1 MRKFCVISNKQFNID
16 FNGIDARYDDIVIP
30 KRNTMYSAGYDFY
43 IPYDLTIKSGEIVK
57 IPTGIKVML
66 NSDEF
71 LGIYIRSSLG
81 FKYNLRMCNQVGI
94 IESDYYNNRDNE
106 GHMWVCL
113 QNHGDKEYIINK
125 GDAYAQ
131 GIFVKFLTTDDDNVK
146 TLRTGGIGSTNKKK
160 EGRENE

>member
-94 IESDYYNNRDNE
+94 IDSDYYDNIDNE
-106 GHMWVCL
+106 GHVFVKL
-113 QNHGDKEYIINK
+113 KNEGDSDIVLKKN
-125 GDAYAQ
+125 DRFVQ
-131 GIFVKFLTTDDDNVK
+131 GIIQKFYVVDNEDNLMNTRV
-146 TLRTGGIGSTNKKK
+146 GGIGSTDRRDNN
-160 EGRENE
+160 G

>member
-1 MRKFCVISNKQFNID
+1 MRKFCVISNKQFDID
-16 FNGIDARYDDIVIP
+16 FNGIDARYDDIIIP

-94 IESDYYNNRDNE
+94 IDSDYYNNIDNE
-106 GHMWVCL
+106 GH
-113 QNHGDKEYIINK
+113 
-125 GDAYAQ
+125 
-131 GIFVKFLTTDDDNVK
+131 IFVKLKNEGDSDIVLKKNDRFIQGIIQKFYVVDNEDNLMNTRV
-146 TLRTGGIGSTNKKK
+146 GGIGSTDRRDNN
-160 EGRENE
+160 G

>member
-94 IESDYYNNRDNE
+94 IDSDYYDNIDNE
-106 GHMWVCL
+106 GH
-113 QNHGDKEYIINK
+113 
-125 GDAYAQ
+125 
-131 GIFVKFLTTDDDNVK
+131 IFVKLKNEGDSDIVLKKNDRFVQGIIQKFYVVDNEDNLMNTRV
-146 TLRTGGIGSTNKKK
+146 GGIGSTDRRDNN
-160 EGRENE
+160 G

>member
-1 MRKFCVISNKQFNID
+1 MRKFCVISNKQFDID
-16 FNGIDARYDDIVIP
+16 FNGIDARYDDIFIP

-94 IESDYYNNRDNE
+94 IDSDYYDNIDNE
-106 GHMWVCL
+106 GH
-113 QNHGDKEYIINK
+113 
-125 GDAYAQ
+125 
-131 GIFVKFLTTDDDNVK
+131 IFVKLKNEGDSDIVLKKNDRFVQGIIQKFYVVDNEDNLMNTRV
-146 TLRTGGIGSTNKKK
+146 GGIGSTDRRDNN
-160 EGRENE
+160 G

>member
-16 FNGIDARYDDIVIP
+16 FNGIDARYDDVVIP

-94 IESDYYNNRDNE
+94 IDSDYYDNIDNE
-106 GHMWVCL
+106 GH
-113 QNHGDKEYIINK
+113 
-125 GDAYAQ
+125 
-131 GIFVKFLTTDDDNVK
+131 IFVKLKNEGDSDIVLKKNDRFVQGIIQKFYVVDNEDNLMNTRV
-146 TLRTGGIGSTNKKK
+146 GGIGSTDRRDNN
-160 EGRENE
+160 G

>member
-94 IESDYYNNRDNE
+94 IDSDYYDNIDNE
-106 GHMWVCL
+106 GH
-113 QNHGDKEYIINK
+113 
-125 GDAYAQ
+125 
-131 GIFVKFLTTDDDNVK
+131 IFVKLKNEGDSDIVLKKNDRFVQGIIQKFYVVDNEDNLMNTRV
-146 TLRTGGIGSTNKKK
+146 GGIGST
-160 EGRENE
+160 GRRDNNG

>member
-94 IESDYYNNRDNE
+94 IDSDYYDNIDNE
-106 GHMWVCL
+106 GH
-113 QNHGDKEYIINK
+113 
-125 GDAYAQ
+125 
-131 GIFVKFLTTDDDNVK
+131 IFVKLKNEGDSDIVLKKNDRFVQKIIKKFYVVDNEDNLMNTRV
-146 TLRTGGIGSTNKKK
+146 GGIGSTDRRDNN
-160 EGRENE
+160 G

>member
-1 MRKFCVISNKQFNID
+1 MRKFCVISNKQFDID

-94 IESDYYNNRDNE
+94 IDSDYYDNIDNE
-106 GHMWVCL
+106 GH
-113 QNHGDKEYIINK
+113 
-125 GDAYAQ
+125 
-131 GIFVKFLTTDDDNVK
+131 IFVKLKNEGDSDIVLKKNDRFVQGIIQKFYVVDNEDNLMNTRV
-146 TLRTGGIGSTNKKK
+146 GGIGSTDRRDNN
-160 EGRENE
+160 G

>member
-94 IESDYYNNRDNE
+94 IDSDYYDNIDNE
-106 GHMWVCL
+106 GH
-113 QNHGDKEYIINK
+113 
-125 GDAYAQ
+125 
-131 GIFVKFLTTDDDNVK
+131 IFVKLKNEGDSDIVLKKNDRFVQGIIQKFYVVDNEDNLMN
-146 TLRTGGIGSTNKKK
+146 TRIGGIGSTDRRDNN
-160 EGRENE
+160 G

>member
-1 MRKFCVISNKQFNID
+1 MRKFCVISNKQFDID
-16 FNGIDARYDDIVIP
+16 FNGIDARYDDVVIP

-94 IESDYYNNRDNE
+94 IDSDYYDNIDNE
-106 GHMWVCL
+106 GH
-113 QNHGDKEYIINK
+113 
-125 GDAYAQ
+125 
-131 GIFVKFLTTDDDNVK
+131 IFVKLKNEGDSDIVLKKNDRFVQGIIQKFYVVDNEDNLMNTRV
-146 TLRTGGIGSTNKKK
+146 GGIGSTDRRDNN
-160 EGRENE
+160 G

>member
-1 MRKFCVISNKQFNID
+1 MRKFCVISNKQFDID
-16 FNGIDARYDDIVIP
+16 FNGIDARYDDIIIP

-94 IESDYYNNRDNE
+94 IDSDYYDNIDNE
-106 GHMWVCL
+106 GH
-113 QNHGDKEYIINK
+113 
-125 GDAYAQ
+125 
-131 GIFVKFLTTDDDNVK
+131 IFVKLKNEGDSDIVLKKNDRFIQGIIQKFYVVDNEDNLMNTRV
-146 TLRTGGIGSTNKKK
+146 GGIGSTDRRDNN
-160 EGRENE
+160 G

>member
-1 MRKFCVISNKQFNID
+1 MRKFCVISNKQFDID

-43 IPYDLTIKSGEIVK
+43 IPYDLTIKSGEIIK

-94 IESDYYNNRDNE
+94 IDSDYYDNIDNE
-106 GHMWVCL
+106 GH
-113 QNHGDKEYIINK
+113 
-125 GDAYAQ
+125 
-131 GIFVKFLTTDDDNVK
+131 IFVKLKNEGDSDIVLKKNDRFVQGIIQKFYVVDNEDNLMNTRV
-146 TLRTGGIGSTNKKK
+146 GGIGSTDRRDNN
-160 EGRENE
+160 G

>member
-1 MRKFCVISNKQFNID
+1 MRKFCVISNKQFDID

-81 FKYNLRMCNQVGI
+81 FKYNLRMCNKVGI
-94 IESDYYNNRDNE
+94 IDSDYYKKIENE
-106 GHMWVCL
+106 GH
-113 QNHGDKEYIINK
+113 
-125 GDAYAQ
+125 
-131 GIFVKFLTTDDDNVK
+131 IFVKLKNEGDSDIVLKKNDRFVQGIIQKFYVVDNEDNLMNTRV
-146 TLRTGGIGSTNKKK
+146 GGIGSTDRRDNN
-160 EGRENE
+160 G